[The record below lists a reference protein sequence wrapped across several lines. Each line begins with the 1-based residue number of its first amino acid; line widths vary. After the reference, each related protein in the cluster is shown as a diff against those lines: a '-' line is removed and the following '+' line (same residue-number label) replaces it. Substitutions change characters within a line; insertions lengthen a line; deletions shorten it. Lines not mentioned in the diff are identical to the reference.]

1 MTKNLKGIYAATV
14 VPLKKNKSINIS
26 ALSNHIKDIIKTKGI
41 KGLLL
46 NGHAGENFTLSVNE
60 QIKVIEIAKKYKNP
74 NKKLIS
80 GLNFEDPLLASNVAK
95 KMTKAGADAILIFPP
110 FSWSQGISHEMI
122 YQHHKTICNK
132 INKPVFI
139 YQSSIY
145 SGHLSYKKELL
156 KRLLK
161 IKKVIGIKEGSWNF
175 KSYVDNY
182 KLLKRIN
189 KGFLVM
195 ASGDEHLYPCF
206 KYASDGSQ
214 VSLAAITP
222 EKIVE
227 LIRLIENKQY
237 FEAKK
242 LDKKLLILAKN
253 IYGKYP
259 PNFATA
265 RIKYCLK
272 VLKKI
277 PSDLMRS
284 SISLDVNEKIQLKKS
299 LKTLGFNKHN

>member
-14 VPLKKNKSINIS
+14 VPLKKNKSINEI
-26 ALSNHIKDIIKTKGI
+26 ALKNHIKDIIKTNGI

-46 NGHAGENFTLSVNE
+46 NGHAGENFTLNIDE
-60 QIKVIEIAKKYKNP
+60 QIKVIKIAKKYKGLD
-74 NKKLIS
+74 KKLIS

-110 FSWSQGISHEMI
+110 FSWSQGISEEMI
-122 YQHHKTICNK
+122 FKHHKIICNK
-132 INKPVFI
+132 ITKPVFL

-145 SGHLSYKKELL
+145 SGHLSYKKNLL
-156 KRLLK
+156 KKLLK
-161 IKKVIGIKEGSWNF
+161 IKNIIGVKEGSWDYKN
-175 KSYVDNY
+175 YVSNY
-182 KLLKRIN
+182 KFLKII
-189 KGFLVM
+189 KKEFLVM

-227 LIRLIENKQY
+227 LIRLIENKE
-237 FEAKK
+237 FSKAKK

-272 VLKKI
+272 VIKKI

-284 SISLDVNEKIQLKKS
+284 SISLNANEKIKLKKS
-299 LKTLGFNKHN
+299 LKALGFKI

>member
-1 MTKNLKGIYAATV
+1 MTKNFKGIYAATV
-14 VPLKKNKSINIS
+14 VPLKKNKSINKI
-26 ALSNHIKDIIKTKGI
+26 ALKNHIKDIIKTNGI

-46 NGHAGENFTLSVNE
+46 NGHAGENFTLNIDE
-60 QIKVIEIAKKYKNP
+60 QIKVIEIAKKYKNLD
-74 NKKLIS
+74 KKLIS
-80 GLNFEDPLLASNVAK
+80 GLNFEDPLLASNVVK

-110 FSWSQGISHEMI
+110 FSWSQGISEKMI
-122 YQHHKTICNK
+122 FQHHKVICNK
-132 INKPVFI
+132 INKPVFL

-145 SGHLSYKKELL
+145 SGHLSYKKDLL
-156 KRLLK
+156 KKLLK
-161 IKKVIGIKEGSWNF
+161 IKNIIGVKEGSWDY
-175 KSYVDNY
+175 KSYVNNY
-182 KLLKRIN
+182 KFLKKI
-189 KGFLVM
+189 KKDFLVM

-227 LIRLIENKQY
+227 LIRLIENKE
-237 FEAKK
+237 FSKAKK

-253 IYGKYP
+253 IYDKYP
-259 PNFATA
+259 PSFATA

-284 SISLDVNEKIQLKKS
+284 SISLDANEKIQLKKS
-299 LKTLGFNKHN
+299 LKTLGFKL

>member
-1 MTKNLKGIYAATV
+1 MIKNLKGIYAATV
-14 VPLKKNKSINIS
+14 VPLKKNKSINEI
-26 ALSNHIKDIIKTKGI
+26 ALKNHIKDIINTNGI

-46 NGHAGENFTLSVNE
+46 NGHAGENFTLNIDE
-60 QIKVIEIAKKYKNP
+60 QIKVIKIAKKYKDID
-74 NKKLIS
+74 KKLIS
-80 GLNFEDPLLASNVAK
+80 GLNLEDPLLASNVAK

-110 FSWSQGISHEMI
+110 FSWSQGISEEMI
-122 YQHHKTICNK
+122 FQHHKIICNK
-132 INKPVFI
+132 ITKPVFL

-145 SGHLSYKKELL
+145 SGHLSYKKNLL
-156 KRLLK
+156 KKLLK
-161 IKKVIGIKEGSWNF
+161 IKNIIGVKEGSWDYKNYI
-175 KSYVDNY
+175 SNY
-182 KLLKRIN
+182 KFLKKI
-189 KGFLVM
+189 KKEFLVM

-227 LIRLIENKQY
+227 LIRLIENKE
-237 FEAKK
+237 FNKAEK

-284 SISLDVNEKIQLKKS
+284 SISLDTDEKIKLKKS
-299 LKTLGFNKHN
+299 LKALDLKI

>member
-1 MTKNLKGIYAATV
+1 MIKNLKGIYAATV
-14 VPLKKNKSINIS
+14 VPLKKNKSINEI
-26 ALSNHIKDIIKTKGI
+26 ALKNHIKDIINTNGI

-46 NGHAGENFTLSVNE
+46 NGHAGENFTLNIDE
-60 QIKVIEIAKKYKNP
+60 QIKVIKIAKKYKDLD
-74 NKKLIS
+74 KKLIS
-80 GLNFEDPLLASNVAK
+80 GLNFEDAILASEVAR
-95 KMTKAGADAILIFPP
+95 KMTKAGADAILVFPP
-110 FSWSQGISHEMI
+110 FSWSQGISEEMI
-122 YQHHKTICNK
+122 FQHHKIICNK
-132 INKPVFI
+132 ITKPVFL

-145 SGHLSYKKELL
+145 SGHLSYKKNLL
-156 KRLLK
+156 KKLLK
-161 IKKVIGIKEGSWNF
+161 IKNIIGVKEGSWDY
-175 KSYVDNY
+175 KSYVNNY
-182 KLLKRIN
+182 KFFKKI
-189 KGFLVM
+189 KKEFLVM

-227 LIRLIENKQY
+227 LIRLIENKD
-237 FEAKK
+237 FSKAKE

-272 VLKKI
+272 ILNKI
-277 PSDLMRS
+277 PNDLMRS
-284 SISLDVNEKIQLKKS
+284 TITINNLEKKQLKKS
-299 LKTLGFNKHN
+299 LKSLVLKF

>member
-1 MTKNLKGIYAATV
+1 MTKMLKGIYAATV
-14 VPLKKNKSINIS
+14 VPLKKDKSINKI
-26 ALSNHIKDIIKTKGI
+26 ALKNHIKDIIKTNGI

-46 NGHAGENFTLSVNE
+46 NGHAGENFTLNVDE
-60 QIKVIEIAKKYKNP
+60 QIKVIDIARKYKNLD
-74 NKKLIS
+74 KKLIS

-122 YQHHKTICNK
+122 YQHHKTICDK
-132 INKPVFI
+132 ISKPVFI
-139 YQSSIY
+139 YQSSIN

-161 IKKVIGIKEGSWNF
+161 IKNVIGVKEGSWDF
-175 KSYVDNY
+175 KCYVENY
-182 KLLKRIN
+182 KFLKRIN
-189 KGFLVM
+189 KDFLVM

-227 LIRLIENKQY
+227 LINLIENKQY
-237 FEAKK
+237 SEAKK

-277 PSDLMRS
+277 PNDLMRS
-284 SISLDVNEKIQLKKS
+284 SIFLNNSEKIKLRKS
-299 LKTLGFNKHN
+299 LTALDFKF

>member
-14 VPLKKNKSINIS
+14 VPLKKNKSINEI
-26 ALSNHIKDIIKTKGI
+26 ALKNHIKDIIKTNGI

-46 NGHAGENFTLSVNE
+46 NGHAGENFTLNIDE
-60 QIKVIEIAKKYKNP
+60 QIKVIKIAKKYKGLD
-74 NKKLIS
+74 KKLIS

-110 FSWSQGISHEMI
+110 FSWSQGISEEMI
-122 YQHHKTICNK
+122 FKHHKIICNK
-132 INKPVFI
+132 ITKPVFL

-145 SGHLSYKKELL
+145 SGHLSYKKNLL
-156 KRLLK
+156 KKLLK
-161 IKKVIGIKEGSWNF
+161 IKNIIGVKEGSWDYKN
-175 KSYVDNY
+175 YVSNY
-182 KLLKRIN
+182 KFLKKI
-189 KGFLVM
+189 KKEFLVM

-227 LIRLIENKQY
+227 LIRLIENKE
-237 FEAKK
+237 FSKAKK

-272 VLKKI
+272 VIKKI

-284 SISLDVNEKIQLKKS
+284 SISLNANEKIKLKKS
-299 LKTLGFNKHN
+299 LKTLGFKI

>member
-1 MTKNLKGIYAATV
+1 MTKKLKGIYAATV
-14 VPLKKNKSINIS
+14 VPLKKNKSIDEI
-26 ALSNHIKDIIKTKGI
+26 ALNNHIKDIIKTNGI

-46 NGHAGENFTLSVNE
+46 NGHAGENFTLNVDE
-60 QIKVIEIAKKYKNP
+60 QIKVIRIAKQYKNLD
-74 NKKLIS
+74 KKLIS
-80 GLNFEDPLLASNVAK
+80 GLNFEDPVLASNVAK
-95 KMTKAGADAILIFPP
+95 KMKKAGVDAILIFPP
-110 FSWSQGISHEMI
+110 FSWSQGISSEMI
-122 YQHHKTICNK
+122 YQHHKTICDK
-132 INKPVFI
+132 INKPIFI

-145 SGHLSYKKELL
+145 SGQLSYKKELL

-161 IKKVIGIKEGSWNF
+161 IKNVIGVKEGSWDF

-182 KLLKRIN
+182 KYLKKIN
-189 KGFLVM
+189 KDFLVM

-237 FEAKK
+237 SEAKK

-277 PSDLMRS
+277 PNDLMRS
-284 SISLDVNEKIQLKKS
+284 SIALNNSEKIQLKKS
-299 LKTLGFNKHN
+299 LKSLGLKP

>member
-14 VPLKKNKSINIS
+14 VPLKKNKSINEI
-26 ALSNHIKDIIKTKGI
+26 ALKNHIKDIIKTNGI

-46 NGHAGENFTLSVNE
+46 NGHAGENFTLNIDE
-60 QIKVIEIAKKYKNP
+60 QIKVIKIAKKYKGLD
-74 NKKLIS
+74 KKLIS

-110 FSWSQGISHEMI
+110 FSWSQGISEEMI
-122 YQHHKTICNK
+122 FKHHKIICNK
-132 INKPVFI
+132 ITKPVFL

-145 SGHLSYKKELL
+145 SGHLSYKKNLL
-156 KRLLK
+156 KKLLK
-161 IKKVIGIKEGSWNF
+161 IKNIIGVKEGSWDYKN
-175 KSYVDNY
+175 YVSNY
-182 KLLKRIN
+182 KFLKKI
-189 KGFLVM
+189 KKEFLVM

-227 LIRLIENKQY
+227 LIRLIENKE
-237 FEAKK
+237 FSKAKK

-272 VLKKI
+272 VIKKI

-284 SISLDVNEKIQLKKS
+284 SISLDANEKIKLKKC
-299 LKTLGFNKHN
+299 LKALSFKI

>member
-14 VPLKKNKSINIS
+14 VPLKKNKSINEI
-26 ALSNHIKDIIKTKGI
+26 ALKNHIKDIIKTNGI

-46 NGHAGENFTLSVNE
+46 NGHAGENFTLNIDE
-60 QIKVIEIAKKYKNP
+60 QIKVIKIAKKYKSLD
-74 NKKLIS
+74 KKLIS

-110 FSWSQGISHEMI
+110 FSWSQGISEEMI
-122 YQHHKTICNK
+122 FKHHKIICNK
-132 INKPVFI
+132 ITKPVFL

-145 SGHLSYKKELL
+145 SGHLSYKKNLL
-156 KRLLK
+156 KKLLK
-161 IKKVIGIKEGSWNF
+161 IKNIIGVKEGSWDYKN
-175 KSYVDNY
+175 YVSNY
-182 KLLKRIN
+182 KFLKKI
-189 KGFLVM
+189 KKEFLVM

-227 LIRLIENKQY
+227 LIRLIENKE
-237 FEAKK
+237 FSKAKK

-299 LKTLGFNKHN
+299 LKTLGFKL